1 MIGKL
6 YKAIRN
12 IGSDSEREVTGDE
25 ASLERLM
32 RDGGMERSESGERD
46 LMDFE
51 DGDRSRPQKS
61 NQSYRFRV
69 VEDCLHVVRML
80 LGSN

>member
-1 MIGKL
+1 
-6 YKAIRN
+6 
-12 IGSDSEREVTGDE
+12 
-25 ASLERLM
+25 M
-32 RDGGMERSESGERD
+32 RDGEMERSESGERD